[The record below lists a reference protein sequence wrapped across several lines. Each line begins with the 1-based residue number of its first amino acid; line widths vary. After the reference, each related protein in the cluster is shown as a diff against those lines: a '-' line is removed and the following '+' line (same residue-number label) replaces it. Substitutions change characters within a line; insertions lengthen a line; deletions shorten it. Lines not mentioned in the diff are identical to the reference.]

1 MDIAAIIATV
11 TTIVNEIVAVAP
23 IIEKDVTASQ
33 PYVQALVGL
42 VSGSNATQD
51 QLDQAVAAVQA
62 ASAQLQQP
70 LPPDD
75 GTTTT

>member
-1 MDIAAIIATV
+1 MDIAAIIAAV
-11 TTIVNEIVAVAP
+11 TSIVQEIVTVAP
-23 IIEKDVTASQ
+23 IIQKDVTASE
-33 PYVQALVGL
+33 PYVQAIVGL
-42 VSGSNATQD
+42 VSGSNATQA
-51 QLDQAVAAVQA
+51 QLDQIVAQVQA